1 MAMMG
6 TKLKVVQHLSKR
18 SSREKAFERILQ
30 ALTNVYPK
38 ILAATDNNGRTPLH
52 SSAANILE
60 RFRFGEFH
68 KRAVFFRFCIQSM
81 IRRLLKL
88 EAAGIFTRSE
98 VLWIVKSPEYETGDT
113 VLHMLARDRPYG
125 FETLKFIIDLL
136 FPGNLPYE
144 KNKEN
149 KTVFNIAWETNADG
163 ALELFFSGR
172 SEEPEQKHQEQ
183 QQQLLQQCYEG
194 TPSSSD
200 AVHIDSSNP
209 GGGAKNAGQIVVDI
223 DIVKTEGHLVSDS
236 DGYQSAGA
244 TGHPFPK
251 VIVTSYQPYPDPDTI
266 PAIPVPS
273 GGGVSSV
280 SCELCAA
287 IEKAFVSK
295 KFKDLVPG
303 AFVAELF
310 GDSCSTSGNQGN
322 DDATMSMS
330 SPEPFVDSDSEESES
345 EFSSTQATGAGN
357 CSVNG
362 TARQRDILL
371 KHWAQELCKVKTK
384 LSETKQLRRES
395 HMNLKAKKLGAK
407 CLDKQLISLRKEIK
421 TEEKNLEELKKK
433 EFILCKNRR
442 SLKEKLANYK
452 ELKKTL

>member
-1 MAMMG
+1 MSLLLRSKFRSPEYHTPFCLRKNCSYSHHDLVKVLNCRHEHISGEIPIAVKKLIQFHTKFGWTRDSGVPEHLKELRCPLLFLACAFGKASFVEGLLQNNFNACVTNHHGETCLHAAAGYMYCRMAMMG

-194 TPSSSD
+194 TNTYD
-200 AVHIDSSNP
+200 DTVE
-209 GGGAKNAGQIVVDI
+209 GG
-223 DIVKTEGHLVSDS
+223 EG
-236 DGYQSAGA
+236 G
-244 TGHPFPK
+244 
-251 VIVTSYQPYPDPDTI
+251 
-266 PAIPVPS
+266 
-273 GGGVSSV
+273 
-280 SCELCAA
+280 
-287 IEKAFVSK
+287 
-295 KFKDLVPG
+295 
-303 AFVAELF
+303 
-310 GDSCSTSGNQGN
+310 
-322 DDATMSMS
+322 
-330 SPEPFVDSDSEESES
+330 
-345 EFSSTQATGAGN
+345 
-357 CSVNG
+357 
-362 TARQRDILL
+362 
-371 KHWAQELCKVKTK
+371 
-384 LSETKQLRRES
+384 
-395 HMNLKAKKLGAK
+395 
-407 CLDKQLISLRKEIK
+407 
-421 TEEKNLEELKKK
+421 
-433 EFILCKNRR
+433 
-442 SLKEKLANYK
+442 
-452 ELKKTL
+452 